1 MCSAVAHAKGDIKER
16 SLRVETYWMKTELQL
31 NVVRGIASELS
42 VKYQRIQH
50 ATIAMLTT
58 KLKIATNNVESTIKS
73 HAVGDQELELHR
85 WKYTPMKE
93 KIDRTILPLSSE
105 CQHNMFYLALS
116 EVVFRRWTIATPSPT
131 SSS

>member
-1 MCSAVAHAKGDIKER
+1 MTRNWFTCAAQLHTPKGIKER
-16 SLRVETYWMKTELQL
+16 SLRVETYWMRTELQL

-73 HAVGDQELELHR
+73 HAVGDQELEVHR
-85 WKYTPMKE
+85 
-93 KIDRTILPLSSE
+93 
-105 CQHNMFYLALS
+105 
-116 EVVFRRWTIATPSPT
+116 
-131 SSS
+131 